1 MRDTDLILPPSADI
15 EGRVVADL
23 RRGVSRRDVLRSL
36 VAGGMMTGAAGALLT
51 HAGAALAQ
59 TPKKGGRIRVAVSAS
74 STSDT
79 LDPAKGGTIADFV
92 RHFMFYNG
100 LTTIDATLNPQM
112 ELAESITTTDALTWT
127 VKLRSDV
134 LFHDGQPLSADDVVY
149 SLLRHK
155 DPATVSKAKAI
166 ADEFAEVKAVG
177 PNEVQITLVGP
188 NIDLPLLLGTS
199 NFLIVRNGTRDFM
212 TANGTGPYRCKE
224 FRPGIRSVSAANKDY
239 WKPGKPYL
247 DEIEYFAIP
256 DDAARVNALLSGD
269 VDLINGI
276 NPRSARAVLGTPGY
290 TLFESKTGYY
300 TDLIMRDNLGPVK
313 NPDFVLAMKYMMD
326 RELIRKVSMRGY
338 ATIGNDQP
346 VQANNKYY
354 FAGLPQRG
362 MDLDKARYHLHKSG
376 MAGRSLPIVAS
387 TASAGSV
394 DTAQVLQLTGRKI
407 GMNLEIKRMPPDGY
421 WSNHW
426 AKHPMTFG
434 GINPR
439 PTVDL
444 MFSLFFKS
452 TAALNVS
459 GWKNEQFDQLLA
471 LARGETD
478 EGKRKQMYADM
489 QVLVHD
495 QCGVGIPIF
504 NHSLDGFS
512 NKLKGYGSHPLGGLM
527 GFAFAEQVWLES

>member
-36 VAGGMMTGAAGALLT
+36 VAGGMMTGGAGALLT

-59 TPKKGGRIRVAVSAS
+59 TPKKGGSIRVAVAAS

-79 LDPAKGGTIADFV
+79 LDPAKGGTVADFV

-100 LTTIDATLNPQM
+100 LTTIDASLNPQM

-127 VKLRSDV
+127 VKLRGDV
-134 LFHDGQPLSADDVVY
+134 LFHDGQSLTADDVVY

-155 DPATVSKAKAI
+155 DPATVSKAKVI
-166 ADEFAEVKAVG
+166 ADEFADVKAVG

-224 FRPGIRSVSAANKDY
+224 FRPGIRSVSVANKDY

-326 RELIRKVSMRGY
+326 RELIR
-338 ATIGNDQP
+338 
-346 VQANNKYY
+346 
-354 FAGLPQRG
+354 
-362 MDLDKARYHLHKSG
+362 
-376 MAGRSLPIVAS
+376 
-387 TASAGSV
+387 
-394 DTAQVLQLTGRKI
+394 
-407 GMNLEIKRMPPDGY
+407 
-421 WSNHW
+421 
-426 AKHPMTFG
+426 
-434 GINPR
+434 
-439 PTVDL
+439 
-444 MFSLFFKS
+444 
-452 TAALNVS
+452 
-459 GWKNEQFDQLLA
+459 
-471 LARGETD
+471 
-478 EGKRKQMYADM
+478 
-489 QVLVHD
+489 
-495 QCGVGIPIF
+495 
-504 NHSLDGFS
+504 
-512 NKLKGYGSHPLGGLM
+512 
-527 GFAFAEQVWLES
+527 